1 MIYHNIQEDFPDSDK
16 KKIDEACLLLLVF
29 K

>member
-1 MIYHNIQEDFPDSDK
+1 MIYHNIQEDFPEDNK